1 MDHSETQRLQ
11 VDRFILEQIDSVPQ
25 LEALLLL
32 FNSRPKAWSTD
43 EMAKSLYVRNEAASK
58 ILDSLLHRDLIA
70 VSPHQPDF
78 FFCSPHEEAQNRLLH
93 DVDAIYRKEVVRISS
108 MIHSK
113 ASAGVRD
120 FARAFRFK
128 KDDKE

>member
-1 MDHSETQRLQ
+1 MEHETRRLQ
-11 VDRFILEQIDSVPQ
+11 VDRFVLEQIDSVPH

-32 FNSRPKAWSTD
+32 FNSQPKAWSTD
-43 EMAKSLYVRNEAASK
+43 EMAKSLYVRNEVAAK
-58 ILDSLLHRDLIA
+58 ILDGLLHRNLIA
-70 VSPHQPDF
+70 LSRSQAGF
-78 FFCSPHEEAQNRLLH
+78 FFYDPDDEARNQMLS

>member
-1 MDHSETQRLQ
+1 MESEARRLQ
-11 VDRFILEQIDSVPQ
+11 VDRFVLEQIDSVPH

-43 EMAKSLYVRNEAASK
+43 EMAKSLYVRNEVAAK
-58 ILDSLLHRDLIA
+58 ILDSLLHRNLIA
-70 VSPHQPDF
+70 ISPNQPDLF
-78 FFCSPHEEAQNRLLH
+78 FYNPDDEAQNRLLN
-93 DVDAIYRKEVVRISS
+93 DVDAVYRKEVVRISS
-108 MIHSK
+108 LIHSK

>member
-1 MDHSETQRLQ
+1 MQGEARRLQ
-11 VDRFILEQIDSVPQ
+11 VDRFVLEQIDTVPH
-25 LEALLLL
+25 LEAMLLL

-43 EMAKSLYVRNEAASK
+43 EMAKSLYVRNEVASR
-58 ILDSLLHRDLIA
+58 ILDNLLHRNLIA
-70 VSPHQPDF
+70 VSPDQSDGF
-78 FFCSPHEEAQNRLLH
+78 FYSADDEGQNKLLH

-120 FARAFRFK
+120 FARAFRFE

>member
-1 MDHSETQRLQ
+1 MEGDARRLQ
-11 VDRFILEQIDSVPQ
+11 VDRFVLGQIDSVPH

-43 EMAKSLYVRNEAASK
+43 EMAKSLYVRNEVASK
-58 ILDSLLHRDLIA
+58 IFDNLLHRNLIA
-70 VSPHQPDF
+70 TSPNQPDLF
-78 FFCSPHEEAQNRLLH
+78 FYSPDDEAQNKLLN
-93 DVDAIYRKEVVRISS
+93 DVDAVYRKEVVRISS
-108 MIHSK
+108 LIHSK

>member
-1 MDHSETQRLQ
+1 MSNQAGRLQ
-11 VDRFILEQIDSVPQ
+11 VDRFILAQIDSVPH

-32 FNSRPKAWSTD
+32 FNSRPKTWSSE
-43 EMAKSLYVRNEAASK
+43 EMARSLYVRNEVASK
-58 ILDSLLHRDLIA
+58 ILDNLLHRKLIVASHEKSDL
-70 VSPHQPDF
+70 F
-78 FFCSPHEEAQNRLLH
+78 FYSSDDEARNAMLQ

-120 FARAFRFK
+120 FARAFRLK
-128 KDDKE
+128 KDKE

>member
-1 MDHSETQRLQ
+1 MEGDTRRLQ
-11 VDRFILEQIDSVPQ
+11 VDRFVLEEIDSVPH

-32 FNSRPKAWSTD
+32 FNSRPKTWSTE

-58 ILDSLLHRDLIA
+58 ILDSLLHRKLVVASHEKSDL
-70 VSPHQPDF
+70 F
-78 FFCSPHEEAQNRLLH
+78 FYSSDDEARNAMLQ

-120 FARAFRFK
+120 FARAFRLK
-128 KDDKE
+128 KDKE

>member
-1 MDHSETQRLQ
+1 MESGARRLR
-11 VDRFILEQIDSVPQ
+11 VDRFVLEQIDSVPH

-32 FNSRPKAWSTD
+32 FNSRPKAWSID

-58 ILDSLLHRDLIA
+58 IFDNLLHRNLIA
-70 VSPHQPDF
+70 MSPNQSDGF
-78 FFCSPHEEAQNRLLH
+78 FYSADDEAQNKLLN

-120 FARAFRFK
+120 FARAFRLK

>member
-1 MDHSETQRLQ
+1 MHGGAQRLQ
-11 VDRFILEQIDSVPQ
+11 VDRFILEQIDSVPH

-32 FNSRPKAWSTD
+32 FNSRPKAWSTV
-43 EMAKSLYVRNEAASK
+43 EMAKSLYVRNEVAAK
-58 ILDSLLHRDLIA
+58 ILDSLLHRNLIA
-70 VSPHQPDF
+70 THPDQPDLF
-78 FFCSPHEEAQNRLLH
+78 VYNPDDQTQNRLLN
-93 DVDAIYRKEVVRISS
+93 DVDAVYRKEVVRISS
-108 MIHSK
+108 LIHSK

>member
-1 MDHSETQRLQ
+1 MSNAASRLQ
-11 VDRFILEQIDSVPQ
+11 VDRFILAQIDSVPH

-32 FNSRPKAWSTD
+32 FNSRPKAWSTE
-43 EMAKSLYVRNEAASK
+43 EMARSLYVRNEVASK
-58 ILDSLLHRDLIA
+58 ILDSLLQRKLIVA
-70 VSPHQPDF
+70 SHEKPDVF
-78 FFCSPHEEAQNRLLH
+78 FYSVDDEARNTMLH

-108 MIHSK
+108 LIHSK

-120 FARAFRFK
+120 FARAFRLK

>member
-1 MDHSETQRLQ
+1 MGDETRRLQ
-11 VDRFILEQIDSVPQ
+11 VDRFILEQIDSVPH

-43 EMAKSLYVRNEAASK
+43 EMAKSLYVRNEVASK
-58 ILDSLLHRDLIA
+58 ILDSLLHRNLIA
-70 VSPHQPDF
+70 VSPSKSDHFFYSPDVETRN
-78 FFCSPHEEAQNRLLH
+78 SSLN
-93 DVDAIYRKEVVRISS
+93 DVDALYRKEVVRISS
-108 MIHSK
+108 LIHSK

-128 KDDKE
+128 RDDKE

>member
-1 MDHSETQRLQ
+1 MESEARRLQ
-11 VDRFILEQIDSVPQ
+11 VDRFVLEQIDSVPH

-43 EMAKSLYVRNEAASK
+43 EMAKSLYVRNEVAAK
-58 ILDSLLHRDLIA
+58 ILDSLLHRNLIA
-70 VSPHQPDF
+70 ISPNQPDL
-78 FFCSPHEEAQNRLLH
+78 FFCNPDDEAQNRLLN
-93 DVDAIYRKEVVRISS
+93 DVDAVYRKEVVRISS
-108 MIHSK
+108 LIHSK

-128 KDDKE
+128 KGDKE

>member
-1 MDHSETQRLQ
+1 MEGDTRRLQ
-11 VDRFILEQIDSVPQ
+11 VDRFVLEEIDSVPH

-32 FNSRPKAWSTD
+32 FNSRPKTWSTE
-43 EMAKSLYVRNEAASK
+43 EMAKSLYVRNEVASK
-58 ILDSLLHRDLIA
+58 ILDSLLHRKLVVANHEKSDLFSYSSDDE
-70 VSPHQPDF
+70 VRNTMLQ
-78 FFCSPHEEAQNRLLH
+78 

-120 FARAFRFK
+120 FARAFRLK
-128 KDDKE
+128 KDKE

>member
-1 MDHSETQRLQ
+1 MSNAASRLQ
-11 VDRFILEQIDSVPQ
+11 VDRFILAQIDSVPH

-32 FNSRPKAWSTD
+32 FNSRPKAWSTE
-43 EMAKSLYVRNEAASK
+43 EMARSLYVRNEVASK
-58 ILDSLLHRDLIA
+58 ILDSLLQRKLIVA
-70 VSPHQPDF
+70 SHEKPDVF
-78 FFCSPHEEAQNRLLH
+78 FYSVDDAARNTMLH

-108 MIHSK
+108 LIHSK

-120 FARAFRFK
+120 FARAFRLK

>member
-1 MDHSETQRLQ
+1 MSSETRRLQ
-11 VDRFILEQIDSVPQ
+11 VDRFTIEQIDSVPH

-43 EMAKSLYVRNEAASK
+43 EMAKSLYVDDEVAAKILEGLLQRSLIAASPGGSG
-58 ILDSLLHRDLIA
+58 L
-70 VSPHQPDF
+70 F
-78 FFCSPHEEAQNRLLH
+78 FYSGNDEAQNKLLQE
-93 DVDAIYRKEVVRISS
+93 VDAIYRKEVVRISS
-108 MIHSK
+108 IIHSK

>member
-1 MDHSETQRLQ
+1 MDHSEARRLQ
-11 VDRFILEQIDSVPQ
+11 VDRFILEQIDTVPH

-43 EMAKSLYVRNEAASK
+43 EMAKSLYVRNEVASK
-58 ILDSLLHRDLIA
+58 ILDSLLHRNLIA
-70 VSPHQPDF
+70 VSPNQPDWF
-78 FFCSPHEEAQNRLLH
+78 FYSTDDEGQNKLLH

>member
-1 MDHSETQRLQ
+1 MEGDARRLQ
-11 VDRFILEQIDSVPQ
+11 VDRFILEQIDSVPH

-43 EMAKSLYVRNEAASK
+43 EMAKSLYVRNEVASK
-58 ILDSLLHRDLIA
+58 IFDNLLHRNLIA
-70 VSPHQPDF
+70 TNPNQPDLF
-78 FFCSPHEEAQNRLLH
+78 FYSPDDEAQNKLLN
-93 DVDAIYRKEVVRISS
+93 DVDAVYRKEVVRISS
-108 MIHSK
+108 LIHSK

>member
-1 MDHSETQRLQ
+1 MSNPASRLQ
-11 VDRFILEQIDSVPQ
+11 VDRFILAQIDSVPH

-32 FNSRPKAWSTD
+32 FNSRPKAWSTE
-43 EMAKSLYVRNEAASK
+43 EMARSLYVRNEVASK
-58 ILDSLLHRDLIA
+58 ILDSLLQRKLIVA
-70 VSPHQPDF
+70 SHEKPDVF
-78 FFCSPHEEAQNRLLH
+78 FYSVDDDARNTMLH

-108 MIHSK
+108 LIHSK

-120 FARAFRFK
+120 FARAFRLK

>member
-1 MDHSETQRLQ
+1 LQ
-11 VDRFILEQIDSVPQ
+11 VDRFILEQIDSVPH

-32 FNSRPKAWSTD
+32 FNSRPKAWSTED
-43 EMAKSLYVRNEAASK
+43 MAKSLYVRSEVASK
-58 ILDSLLHRDLIA
+58 ILDGLLHRNLIA
-70 VSPHQPDF
+70 KNSPQPDF
-78 FFCSPHEEAQNRLLH
+78 FFYSPDDEARNQMLS

-113 ASAGVRD
+113 ASAGLRD

>member
-1 MDHSETQRLQ
+1 MSNAASRLQ
-11 VDRFILEQIDSVPQ
+11 VDRFILAQIDSVPH

-32 FNSRPKAWSTD
+32 FNSRPKAWSTE
-43 EMAKSLYVRNEAASK
+43 EMARSLYVRNEVASK
-58 ILDSLLHRDLIA
+58 ILDSLLQRKLIVA
-70 VSPHQPDF
+70 SHEKPDVF
-78 FFCSPHEEAQNRLLH
+78 FYSVDDDARNTMLH

-108 MIHSK
+108 LIHSK

-120 FARAFRFK
+120 FARAFRLK